1 MPVAVDLPVRPSRPS
16 PATVAAASASAR
28 RASRRGAV
36 LRRRR
41 VAALVFSVA
50 ALLGAVRAVAAFGAG
65 PASGSER
72 RPPIH
77 VVQPGETLWSIAES
91 LDPGDVRGLV
101 RRLAKLNGGDELKIG
116 QRLVLPEGSP
126 SGG

>member
-1 MPVAVDLPVRPSRPS
+1 MPVAVDLPVRPSRPAVGAR
-16 PATVAAASASAR
+16 PVTSAGQ
-28 RASRRGAV
+28 ASRRVVV

-41 VAALVFSVA
+41 VAALVFTVA

-65 PASGSER
+65 PASGPER

-77 VVQPGETLWSIAES
+77 LVQPGETLWSIAES

-101 RRLAKLNGGDELKIG
+101 RRLAKLNGGDVLHVG
-116 QRLVLPEGSP
+116 QRLVLPEGLS